1 MAHMIPSYPRF
12 HTKTDHEDEI
22 FNALKKGLSNEYT
35 VIHSFHSIQRN
46 GKIISDC
53 QSDFL
58 IFHPQ
63 KGFLSIEAKYGEHIR
78 YERGEWYF
86 DKETKKTRF
95 FDTWS
100 YGKDNEIIMS
110 PFEQA
115 DRASKEL
122 RNYISNKFPEVVK
135 KTKFTFAVWF
145 HGMHKGDFNSKNVP
159 EHFNEDLLLTR
170 DDLIAPE
177 ARISSIFSLNFFEN
191 QKTTPL
197 TKDETKRVF
206 EEIVDPSFIAI
217 SKRNNTDIELDFIE
231 LLEKQKLAL
240 NFMENEKSV
249 TVIGGAGTGKTI
261 LAKEHAKSL
270 SKRGEKV
277 LLLCYNWM
285 LCEEIE
291 KEFSSDTN
299 VKVMTIDNFALWMC
313 KQNENQ
319 ILYFTGDFEKKRIY
333 QQAANLIGD
342 MYGKTDDK
350 GLQIPFSHFG
360 ITYNHV
366 IIDEAQDLGKNEI
379 EDSSLIENLQSVVLE
394 GSNEGSFIAF
404 YDSLQNI
411 QTSSYGNDP
420 NLPILIKNSFCRI
433 PLKTNCRNT
442 RQIDYLSKEPYL
454 LRKMI
459 NERLYKASTL
469 NKIPGKKP
477 IFHICIKNDI
487 ISLLKCLDSII
498 NSLLNEE
505 KFQKSEIA
513 ILTLTTEDKSFIYSH
528 LETNKENSH
537 EKYYYKD
544 ILVTSC
550 RKFKGCERKSVI
562 LLDFT
567 ENSLKDETNINTFYV
582 GTTRAIYNL
591 NIITSITKEQAHTM
605 LIRDIGIDE
614 KIIKEDDRK
623 VLFKTLGG
631 LCKEFDL

>member
-1 MAHMIPSYPRF
+1 MAHMIPAAPRF
-12 HTKTDHEDEI
+12 HTPADHEDDI
-22 FNALKKGLSNEYT
+22 FNALKKGLSDEYT

-58 IFHPQ
+58 VFHPQ
-63 KGFLSIEAKYGEHIR
+63 KGFLSIEAKYGDHIR

-86 DKETKKTRF
+86 DKETKETHF
-95 FDTWS
+95 LDSWS

-122 RNYISNKFPEVVK
+122 RKYIKSKFPEIVN
-135 KTKFTFAVWF
+135 KTKFTFGVWF
-145 HGMHKGDFNSKNVP
+145 HGMHKDAFNSKNVP
-159 EHFNEDLLLTR
+159 EHFNEALLLTR
-170 DDLIAPE
+170 DDLENPE
-177 ARISSIFSLNFFEN
+177 KRISSIFSLDFFEN
-191 QKTTPL
+191 QKTSPL
-197 TKDETKRVF
+197 TKEDIKRIF
-206 EEIVDPSFIAI
+206 EEIVDPSFIAV
-217 SKRNNTDIELDFIE
+217 SKRNNTDIELDFIK
-231 LLEKQKLAL
+231 LLEKQQLAL
-240 NFMENEKSV
+240 NFMDNEKSV

-291 KEFSSDTN
+291 KEFSSDQN
-299 VKVMTIDNFALWMC
+299 VKVMTVDNFALWMC
-313 KQNENQ
+313 KQNEEQ
-319 ILYFTGDFEKKRIY
+319 KLHFTGDFEKKRIY

-342 MYGKTDDK
+342 MYGKTDDR
-350 GLQIPFSHFG
+350 GFQIPFSHFG

-379 EDSSLIENLQSVVLE
+379 EDSSLIENLQTVVLE
-394 GSNEGSFIAF
+394 GSDEGSFIAF

-442 RQIDYLSKEPYL
+442 KQIDYLSKEPYL

-459 NERLYKASTL
+459 KERLYKASTL
-469 NKIPGKKP
+469 NEIPGKKP
-477 IFHICIKNDI
+477 IFYICIKNED
-487 ISLLKCLDSII
+487 SYLMHCLDSII
-498 NSLLNEE
+498 NSLLSEE

-528 LETNKENSH
+528 LESKKENAH

-550 RKFKGCERKSVI
+550 RKFKGCERKSII
-562 LLDFT
+562 LIDFNET
-567 ENSLKDETNINTFYV
+567 SLHDETAINTFYV

-591 NIITSITKEQAHTM
+591 NIITSITKEQAHSI
-605 LIRDIGIDE
+605 LINDMSIKE
-614 KIIKEDDRK
+614 KDIKEDDRK
-623 VLFKTLGG
+623 VLVKTLGG
-631 LCKEFDL
+631 LCKEVV

>member
-1 MAHMIPSYPRF
+1 MAHMIPASPRF
-12 HTKTDHEDEI
+12 HTTADHEDEI
-22 FNALKKGLSNEYT
+22 FNALKKGLSDEYT
-35 VIHSFHSIQRN
+35 IIHSFHSIQRN

-63 KGFLSIEAKYGEHIR
+63 KVFLSIEAKYGDHIR

-86 DKETKKTRF
+86 DEETKETHF
-95 FDTWS
+95 LDSWS
-100 YGKDNEIIMS
+100 YGKDNEIIIS

-122 RNYISNKFPEVVK
+122 RKYIKSKFPEIVN
-135 KTKFTFAVWF
+135 KTKFTFEVWF
-145 HGMHKGDFNSKNVP
+145 HGMHKDAFNSKNVP
-159 EHFNEDLLLTR
+159 EHFNEALLLTR
-170 DDLIAPE
+170 DDLENPE
-177 ARISSIFSLNFFEN
+177 KRISSIFSLDFFEN
-191 QKTTPL
+191 QKTSPL
-197 TKDETKRVF
+197 TKEEIKRIF
-206 EEIVDPSFIAI
+206 EEIVDPSFIAV
-217 SKRNNTDIELDFIE
+217 SKRNNTDIELDFIK
-231 LLEKQKLAL
+231 LLEKQQLAL
-240 NFMENEKSV
+240 NFMDNEKSV

-261 LAKEHAKSL
+261 LAKEHAKLL

-291 KEFSSDTN
+291 KEFSSDPN
-299 VKVMTIDNFALWMC
+299 VKVMTVDNFALWMC
-313 KQNENQ
+313 KQNEEQ
-319 ILYFTGDFEKKRIY
+319 KLHFTGDFEKKRVY

-342 MYGKTDDK
+342 MYGKTDDR
-350 GLQIPFSHFG
+350 GFQIPFSHFG

-379 EDSSLIENLQSVVLE
+379 EDSSLIENLQTVVLE
-394 GSNEGSFIAF
+394 GSDEGSFIAF

-442 RQIDYLSKEPYL
+442 KQIDYLSKEPYL

-459 NERLYKASTL
+459 KERLYKASTL
-469 NKIPGKKP
+469 NEIPGKKP
-477 IFHICIKNDI
+477 IFYICIKNED
-487 ISLLKCLDSII
+487 SYLMHCLDSII
-498 NSLLNEE
+498 NSLLSEE

-528 LETNKENSH
+528 LESKKENAH

-550 RKFKGCERKSVI
+550 RKFKGCERKSII
-562 LLDFT
+562 LIDFNET
-567 ENSLKDETNINTFYV
+567 SLHDETAINTFYV

-591 NIITSITKEQAHTM
+591 NIITSITKEQAHSI
-605 LIRDIGIDE
+605 LINDMSIKE
-614 KIIKEDDRK
+614 KDIKEDDRK
-623 VLFKTLGG
+623 VLVKTLGG
-631 LCKEFDL
+631 LCKEVV

>member
-1 MAHMIPSYPRF
+1 MAHMIPASPRF
-12 HTKTDHEDEI
+12 HTTADHEDEI
-22 FNALKKGLSNEYT
+22 FNALKKGLSDEYT
-35 VIHSFHSIQRN
+35 IIHSFHSIQRN

-63 KGFLSIEAKYGEHIR
+63 KGFLSIEAKYGDHIR

-86 DKETKKTRF
+86 DKETKEPHF
-95 FDTWS
+95 LDSWS

-122 RNYISNKFPEVVK
+122 RKYIKSKFPEIVN
-135 KTKFTFAVWF
+135 KTKFTFGVWF
-145 HGMHKGDFNSKNVP
+145 HGMHKDAFNSKNVP
-159 EHFNEDLLLTR
+159 EHFNEALLLTR
-170 DDLIAPE
+170 DDLENPE
-177 ARISSIFSLNFFEN
+177 KRISSIFSLDFFEN
-191 QKTTPL
+191 QKTSPL
-197 TKDETKRVF
+197 TKEEIKRIF
-206 EEIVDPSFIAI
+206 EEIVDPSFIAV
-217 SKRNNTDIELDFIE
+217 SKRNNTDIELDFIK
-231 LLEKQKLAL
+231 LLEKQQLAL
-240 NFMENEKSV
+240 NFMDNEKSV

-291 KEFSSDTN
+291 KEFSSDPN
-299 VKVMTIDNFALWMC
+299 VKVMTVDNFALWMC
-313 KQNENQ
+313 KQNEEQ
-319 ILYFTGDFEKKRIY
+319 KLHFTGDFEKKRIY

-342 MYGKTDDK
+342 MYGKTDDR
-350 GLQIPFSHFG
+350 GFQIPFSHFG

-379 EDSSLIENLQSVVLE
+379 EDSSLIENLQTVVLE
-394 GSNEGSFIAF
+394 GSDEGSFIAF

-442 RQIDYLSKEPYL
+442 KQIDYLSKEPYL

-459 NERLYKASTL
+459 KERLYKASTL
-469 NKIPGKKP
+469 NEIPGKKP
-477 IFHICIKNDI
+477 IFYICIKNED
-487 ISLLKCLDSII
+487 SYLMHCLDSII
-498 NSLLNEE
+498 NSLLSEE

-513 ILTLTTEDKSFIYSH
+513 ILTLTTEDKSFIFSH
-528 LETNKENSH
+528 LESKKENAH

-550 RKFKGCERKSVI
+550 RKFKGCERKSII
-562 LLDFT
+562 LIDFNET
-567 ENSLKDETNINTFYV
+567 SLHDETAINTFYV

-591 NIITSITKEQAHTM
+591 NIITSITKEQAHSI
-605 LIRDIGIDE
+605 LINDMSIKE
-614 KIIKEDDRK
+614 KDIKEDDRK
-623 VLFKTLGG
+623 VLVKTLGG
-631 LCKEFDL
+631 LCKEVV

>member
-1 MAHMIPSYPRF
+1 MAHMIPASPRF
-12 HTKTDHEDEI
+12 HTTADHEDEI
-22 FNALKKGLSNEYT
+22 FNALKKGLSDEYT
-35 VIHSFHSIQRN
+35 IIHSFHSIQRN

-63 KGFLSIEAKYGEHIR
+63 KGFLSIEAKYGDHIR

-86 DKETKKTRF
+86 DEETKETHF
-95 FDTWS
+95 LDSWS
-100 YGKDNEIIMS
+100 YGKDNEIIIS

-122 RNYISNKFPEVVK
+122 RKYIKSKFPEIVN
-135 KTKFTFAVWF
+135 KTKFTFGVWF
-145 HGMHKGDFNSKNVP
+145 HGMHKDAFNSKNVP
-159 EHFNEDLLLTR
+159 EHFNEALLLTK
-170 DDLIAPE
+170 DDLENPE
-177 ARISSIFSLNFFEN
+177 KRISSIFSLDFFEN
-191 QKTTPL
+191 QKISPL
-197 TKDETKRVF
+197 TKEEIKRIF
-206 EEIVDPSFIAI
+206 EEIVDPSFIAV
-217 SKRNNTDIELDFIE
+217 SKRNNTDIELDFIK
-231 LLEKQKLAL
+231 LLEKQQLAL
-240 NFMENEKSV
+240 NFMDNEKSV

-291 KEFSSDTN
+291 KEFSSDPN
-299 VKVMTIDNFALWMC
+299 VKVMTVDNFALWMC
-313 KQNENQ
+313 KQNEEQ
-319 ILYFTGDFEKKRIY
+319 KLHFTGDFEKKRIY

-342 MYGKTDDK
+342 MYGKTDDR
-350 GLQIPFSHFG
+350 GFQIPFSHFG

-379 EDSSLIENLQSVVLE
+379 EDSSLIENLQTVVLE
-394 GSNEGSFIAF
+394 GSDEGSFIAF

-442 RQIDYLSKEPYL
+442 KQIDYLSKEPYL

-459 NERLYKASTL
+459 KERLYKASTL
-469 NKIPGKKP
+469 NEIPGKKP
-477 IFHICIKNDI
+477 IFYICIKNED
-487 ISLLKCLDSII
+487 SYLMHCLDSII
-498 NSLLNEE
+498 NSLLSEE

-528 LETNKENSH
+528 IESKKENAH

-550 RKFKGCERKSVI
+550 RKFKGCERKSII
-562 LLDFT
+562 LIDFNET
-567 ENSLKDETNINTFYV
+567 SLHDETAINTFYV

-591 NIITSITKEQAHTM
+591 NIITSITKEQAHSI
-605 LIRDIGIDE
+605 LINDMSIKE
-614 KIIKEDDRK
+614 KDIKEDDRK
-623 VLFKTLGG
+623 VLVKTLGG
-631 LCKEFDL
+631 LCKEVV

>member
-1 MAHMIPSYPRF
+1 MAHMIPASPRF
-12 HTKTDHEDEI
+12 HTNNDHEDEI
-22 FNALKKGLSNEYT
+22 FKSLETGLSDEYT

-58 IFHPQ
+58 IYHPQ
-63 KGFLSIEAKYGEHIR
+63 KGFLSIEAKYSDHIR
-78 YERGEWYF
+78 YERGEWFF
-86 DKETKKTRF
+86 DKETNETKF

-100 YGKDNEIIMS
+100 YGNNNENQMQ

-122 RNYISNKFPEVVK
+122 RKYIFTKFPDIVK

-145 HGMHKGDFNSKNVP
+145 HGMHKDDFNSKNVP
-159 EHFNEDLLLTR
+159 ENFNDALLLTR

-177 ARISSIFSLNFFEN
+177 TRISSIFSLNFFEN
-191 QKTTPL
+191 QKTIPL
-197 TKDETKRVF
+197 TKDETKRIF
-206 EEIVDPSFIAI
+206 DEIIDPSFIAV

-231 LLEKQKLAL
+231 LLEKQQLAL

-261 LAKEHAKSL
+261 LAKEHAKKL

-291 KEFSSDTN
+291 KEFSTDDN
-299 VKVMTIDNFALWMC
+299 VKVMTVDNFALWMC
-313 KQNENQ
+313 KQSEAEK
-319 ILYFTGDFEKKRIY
+319 LHFTVEFEKQRIY
-333 QQAANLIGD
+333 KQAANLIGD
-342 MYGKTDDK
+342 MYGKTDEK

-360 ITYNHV
+360 ITYKHV

-379 EDSSLIENLQSVVLE
+379 EESNLIENLQTVVLE
-394 GSNEGSFIAF
+394 GSDDGSFIAF

-442 RQIDYLSKEPYL
+442 KQIDYLSKEPYL
-454 LRKMI
+454 LRRMI
-459 NERLYKASTL
+459 KERLYKASTL
-469 NKIPGKKP
+469 NEIPGKKP
-477 IFHICIKNDI
+477 IFHICTKKDAIYLVN
-487 ISLLKCLDSII
+487 CLDSII
-498 NSLLNEE
+498 DSLLNEE

-513 ILTLTTEDKSFIYSH
+513 ILTLTTEDKSFIYSY
-528 LETNKENSH
+528 LISKKENGH
-537 EKYYYKD
+537 EKFYYKD

-567 ENSLKDETNINTFYV
+567 ETSLKDETSINTFYV

-591 NIITSITKEQAHTM
+591 NIITAITKEQAHSV
-605 LIRDIGIDE
+605 LINDMEIDE
-614 KIIKEDDRK
+614 KSIKDDDRK
-623 VLFKTLGG
+623 VLVKTLGG
-631 LCKEFDL
+631 LCKEFA

>member
-1 MAHMIPSYPRF
+1 MAHMIPASPRF
-12 HTKTDHEDEI
+12 HTTADHEDEI
-22 FNALKKGLSNEYT
+22 FNALKKGLSDEYT
-35 VIHSFHSIQRN
+35 IIHSFHSIQRN

-63 KGFLSIEAKYGEHIR
+63 KGFLSIEAKYGDHIR

-86 DKETKKTRF
+86 DEETKETHF
-95 FDTWS
+95 LDSWS
-100 YGKDNEIIMS
+100 YGKDNEIIIS

-122 RNYISNKFPEVVK
+122 RKYIKSKFPEIVN
-135 KTKFTFAVWF
+135 KTKFTFGVWF
-145 HGMHKGDFNSKNVP
+145 HGMHKDAFNSKNVP
-159 EHFNEDLLLTR
+159 EHFNEALLLTR
-170 DDLIAPE
+170 DDLENPE
-177 ARISSIFSLNFFEN
+177 KRISSIFSLDFFEN
-191 QKTTPL
+191 QKTSPL
-197 TKDETKRVF
+197 TKEEIKRIF
-206 EEIVDPSFIAI
+206 EEIVDPSFIAV
-217 SKRNNTDIELDFIE
+217 SKRNNTDIELDFIK
-231 LLEKQKLAL
+231 LLEKQQLAL
-240 NFMENEKSV
+240 NFMDNEKSV

-261 LAKEHAKSL
+261 LAKEHAKLL

-291 KEFSSDTN
+291 KEFSSDPN
-299 VKVMTIDNFALWMC
+299 VKVMTVDNFALWMC
-313 KQNENQ
+313 KQNEEQ
-319 ILYFTGDFEKKRIY
+319 KLHFTGDFEKKRVY

-342 MYGKTDDK
+342 MYGKTDDR
-350 GLQIPFSHFG
+350 GFQIPFSHFG

-379 EDSSLIENLQSVVLE
+379 EDSSLIENLQTVVLE
-394 GSNEGSFIAF
+394 GSDEGSFIAF

-442 RQIDYLSKEPYL
+442 KQIDYLSKEPYL

-459 NERLYKASTL
+459 KERLYKASTL
-469 NKIPGKKP
+469 NEIPGKKP
-477 IFHICIKNDI
+477 IFYICIKNED
-487 ISLLKCLDSII
+487 SYLMHCLDSII
-498 NSLLNEE
+498 NSLLSEE

-528 LETNKENSH
+528 LESKKENAH

-550 RKFKGCERKSVI
+550 RKFKGCERKSII
-562 LLDFT
+562 LIDFNET
-567 ENSLKDETNINTFYV
+567 SLHDETAINTFYV

-591 NIITSITKEQAHTM
+591 NIITSITKEQAHSI
-605 LIRDIGIDE
+605 LINDMSIKE
-614 KIIKEDDRK
+614 KDIKEDDRK
-623 VLFKTLGG
+623 VLVKTLGG
-631 LCKEFDL
+631 LCKEVV

>member
-1 MAHMIPSYPRF
+1 MAHMIPASPRF
-12 HTKTDHEDEI
+12 HTTADHEDEI
-22 FNALKKGLSNEYT
+22 FNALKKGLSDEYT
-35 VIHSFHSIQRN
+35 IIHSFHSIQRN

-63 KGFLSIEAKYGEHIR
+63 KGFLSIEAKYGDHIR

-86 DKETKKTRF
+86 DKETKEPHF
-95 FDTWS
+95 LDSWS

-122 RNYISNKFPEVVK
+122 RKYIKSKFPEIVN
-135 KTKFTFAVWF
+135 KTKFTFGVWF
-145 HGMHKGDFNSKNVP
+145 HGMHKDAFNSKNVP
-159 EHFNEDLLLTR
+159 EHFNEALLLTR
-170 DDLIAPE
+170 DDLENPE
-177 ARISSIFSLNFFEN
+177 KRISSIFSLDFFEN
-191 QKTTPL
+191 QKTSPL
-197 TKDETKRVF
+197 TKEEIKRIF
-206 EEIVDPSFIAI
+206 EEIVDPSFIAV
-217 SKRNNTDIELDFIE
+217 SKRNNTDIELDFIK
-231 LLEKQKLAL
+231 LLEKQQLAL
-240 NFMENEKSV
+240 NFMDNEKSV

-291 KEFSSDTN
+291 KEFSSDPN
-299 VKVMTIDNFALWMC
+299 VKVMTVDNFALWMC
-313 KQNENQ
+313 KQNEEQ
-319 ILYFTGDFEKKRIY
+319 KLHFTGDFEKKRIY

-342 MYGKTDDK
+342 MYGKTDDR
-350 GLQIPFSHFG
+350 GFQIPFSHFG

-379 EDSSLIENLQSVVLE
+379 EDSSLIENLQTVVIE
-394 GSNEGSFIAF
+394 GSDEGSFIAF

-442 RQIDYLSKEPYL
+442 KQIDYLSKEPYL

-459 NERLYKASTL
+459 KERLYKASTL
-469 NKIPGKKP
+469 NEIPGKKP
-477 IFHICIKNDI
+477 IFYICIKNED
-487 ISLLKCLDSII
+487 SYLMHCLDSII
-498 NSLLNEE
+498 NSLLSEE

-528 LETNKENSH
+528 LESKKENAH

-550 RKFKGCERKSVI
+550 RKFKGCERKSII
-562 LLDFT
+562 LIDFNET
-567 ENSLKDETNINTFYV
+567 SLHDETAINTFYV

-591 NIITSITKEQAHTM
+591 NIITSITKEQAHSI
-605 LIRDIGIDE
+605 LINDMSIKE
-614 KIIKEDDRK
+614 KDIKEDDRK
-623 VLFKTLGG
+623 VLVKTLGG
-631 LCKEFDL
+631 LCKEVV

>member
-1 MAHMIPSYPRF
+1 MAHMIPASPRF
-12 HTKTDHEDEI
+12 HTTADHEDEI
-22 FNALKKGLSNEYT
+22 FNALKKGLSDEYT
-35 VIHSFHSIQRN
+35 IIHSFHSIQRN

-63 KGFLSIEAKYGEHIR
+63 KGFLSIEAKYGDHIR

-86 DKETKKTRF
+86 DEETKETHF
-95 FDTWS
+95 LDSWS
-100 YGKDNEIIMS
+100 YGKDNEIIIS

-122 RNYISNKFPEVVK
+122 RKYIKSKFPEIVN
-135 KTKFTFAVWF
+135 KTKFTFGVWF
-145 HGMHKGDFNSKNVP
+145 HGMHKDAFNSKNVP
-159 EHFNEDLLLTR
+159 EHFNEALLLTR
-170 DDLIAPE
+170 DDLENPE
-177 ARISSIFSLNFFEN
+177 KRISSIFSLDFFEN
-191 QKTTPL
+191 QKTSPL
-197 TKDETKRVF
+197 TKEEIKRIF
-206 EEIVDPSFIAI
+206 EEIVDPSFIAV
-217 SKRNNTDIELDFIE
+217 SKRNNTDIELDFIK
-231 LLEKQKLAL
+231 LLEKQQLAL
-240 NFMENEKSV
+240 NFMDNEKSV

-261 LAKEHAKSL
+261 LAKEHAKLL

-291 KEFSSDTN
+291 KEFSSDPN
-299 VKVMTIDNFALWMC
+299 VKVMTVDNFALWMC
-313 KQNENQ
+313 KQNEEQ
-319 ILYFTGDFEKKRIY
+319 KLHFTGDFEKKRVY

-342 MYGKTDDK
+342 MYGKTDDR
-350 GLQIPFSHFG
+350 GFQIPFSHFG

-366 IIDEAQDLGKNEI
+366 IIDEVQDLGKNEI
-379 EDSSLIENLQSVVLE
+379 EDSSLIENLQTVVLE
-394 GSNEGSFIAF
+394 GSDEGSFIAF

-442 RQIDYLSKEPYL
+442 KQIDYLSKEPYL

-459 NERLYKASTL
+459 KERLYKASTL
-469 NKIPGKKP
+469 NEIPGKKP
-477 IFHICIKNDI
+477 IFYICIKNED
-487 ISLLKCLDSII
+487 SYLMHCLDSII
-498 NSLLNEE
+498 NSLLSEE

-528 LETNKENSH
+528 LESKKENAH

-550 RKFKGCERKSVI
+550 RKFKGCERKSII
-562 LLDFT
+562 LIDFNET
-567 ENSLKDETNINTFYV
+567 SLHDETAINTFYV

-591 NIITSITKEQAHTM
+591 NIITSITKEQAHSI
-605 LIRDIGIDE
+605 LINDMSIKE
-614 KIIKEDDRK
+614 KDIKEDDRK
-623 VLFKTLGG
+623 VLVKTLGG
-631 LCKEFDL
+631 LCKEVV

>member
-1 MAHMIPSYPRF
+1 MAHMIPASPRF
-12 HTKTDHEDEI
+12 HTTADHEDEI
-22 FNALKKGLSNEYT
+22 FNALKKGLSDEYT
-35 VIHSFHSIQRN
+35 IIHSFHSIQRN

-63 KGFLSIEAKYGEHIR
+63 KGFLSIEAKYGDHIR

-86 DKETKKTRF
+86 DEETKETHF
-95 FDTWS
+95 LDSWS
-100 YGKDNEIIMS
+100 YGKDNEIIIS

-122 RNYISNKFPEVVK
+122 RKYIKSKFPEIVN
-135 KTKFTFAVWF
+135 KTKFTFGVWF
-145 HGMHKGDFNSKNVP
+145 HGMHKDAFNSKNVP
-159 EHFNEDLLLTR
+159 EHFNEALLLTR
-170 DDLIAPE
+170 DDLENPE
-177 ARISSIFSLNFFEN
+177 KRISSIFSLDFFEN
-191 QKTTPL
+191 QKTSPL
-197 TKDETKRVF
+197 TKEEIKRIF
-206 EEIVDPSFIAI
+206 EEIVDPSFIAV
-217 SKRNNTDIELDFIE
+217 SKRNNTDIELDFIK
-231 LLEKQKLAL
+231 LLEKQQLAL
-240 NFMENEKSV
+240 NFMDNEKSV

-261 LAKEHAKSL
+261 LAKEHAKLL

-291 KEFSSDTN
+291 KEFSSDPN
-299 VKVMTIDNFALWMC
+299 VKVMTVDNFALWMC
-313 KQNENQ
+313 KQNEEQ
-319 ILYFTGDFEKKRIY
+319 KLHFTGDFEKKRVY

-342 MYGKTDDK
+342 MYGKTDDR
-350 GLQIPFSHFG
+350 GFQIPFSHFG

-379 EDSSLIENLQSVVLE
+379 EDSSLIENLQTVVLE
-394 GSNEGSFIAF
+394 GSDEGSFIAF

-442 RQIDYLSKEPYL
+442 KQIDYLSKEPYL

-459 NERLYKASTL
+459 KERLYKASTL
-469 NKIPGKKP
+469 NEIPGKKP
-477 IFHICIKNDI
+477 IFYICIKNED
-487 ISLLKCLDSII
+487 SYLMHCLDSII
-498 NSLLNEE
+498 NSLLSEE

-528 LETNKENSH
+528 LESKKENAY

-550 RKFKGCERKSVI
+550 RKFKGCERKSII
-562 LLDFT
+562 LIDFNET
-567 ENSLKDETNINTFYV
+567 SLHDETAINTFYV

-591 NIITSITKEQAHTM
+591 NIITSITKEQAHSI
-605 LIRDIGIDE
+605 LINDMSIKE
-614 KIIKEDDRK
+614 KDIKEDDRK
-623 VLFKTLGG
+623 VLVKTLGG
-631 LCKEFDL
+631 LCKEVV

>member
-1 MAHMIPSYPRF
+1 MAHMIPASPRF
-12 HTKTDHEDEI
+12 HTTADHEDEI
-22 FNALKKGLSNEYT
+22 FNALKKGLSDEYT
-35 VIHSFHSIQRN
+35 IIHSFHSIQRN

-63 KGFLSIEAKYGEHIR
+63 KGFLSIEAKYGDHIR

-86 DKETKKTRF
+86 DKETKEPHF
-95 FDTWS
+95 LDSWS

-122 RNYISNKFPEVVK
+122 RKYIKSKFSEIVN
-135 KTKFTFAVWF
+135 KTKFTFGVWF
-145 HGMHKGDFNSKNVP
+145 HGMHKDAFNSKNVP
-159 EHFNEDLLLTR
+159 EHFNEALLLTR
-170 DDLIAPE
+170 DDLENPE
-177 ARISSIFSLNFFEN
+177 KRISSIFSLDFFEN
-191 QKTTPL
+191 QKTSPL
-197 TKDETKRVF
+197 TKEEIKRIF
-206 EEIVDPSFIAI
+206 EEIVDPSFIAV
-217 SKRNNTDIELDFIE
+217 SKRNNTDIELDFIK
-231 LLEKQKLAL
+231 LLEKQQLAL
-240 NFMENEKSV
+240 NFMDNEKSV

-291 KEFSSDTN
+291 KEFSSDPN
-299 VKVMTIDNFALWMC
+299 VKVMTVDNFALWMC
-313 KQNENQ
+313 KQNEEQ
-319 ILYFTGDFEKKRIY
+319 KLHFTGDFEKKRIY

-342 MYGKTDDK
+342 MYGKTDDR
-350 GLQIPFSHFG
+350 GFQIPFSHFG

-379 EDSSLIENLQSVVLE
+379 EDSSLIENLQTVVLE
-394 GSNEGSFIAF
+394 GSDEGSFIAF

-442 RQIDYLSKEPYL
+442 KQIDYLSKEPYL

-459 NERLYKASTL
+459 KERLYKASTL
-469 NKIPGKKP
+469 NEIPGKKP
-477 IFHICIKNDI
+477 IFYICIKNED
-487 ISLLKCLDSII
+487 SYLMHCLDSII
-498 NSLLNEE
+498 NSLLSEE

-528 LETNKENSH
+528 LESKKENAH

-550 RKFKGCERKSVI
+550 RKFKGCERKSII
-562 LLDFT
+562 LIDFNET
-567 ENSLKDETNINTFYV
+567 SLHDETAINTFYV

-591 NIITSITKEQAHTM
+591 NIITSITKEQAHSI
-605 LIRDIGIDE
+605 LINDMSIKE
-614 KIIKEDDRK
+614 KDIKEDDRK
-623 VLFKTLGG
+623 VLVKTLGG
-631 LCKEFDL
+631 LCKEVV

>member
-1 MAHMIPSYPRF
+1 MIPASPRF
-12 HTKTDHEDEI
+12 HTTADHEDEI
-22 FNALKKGLSNEYT
+22 FNALKKGLSDEYT
-35 VIHSFHSIQRN
+35 IIHSFHSIQRN

-63 KGFLSIEAKYGEHIR
+63 KGFLSIEAKYGDHIR

-86 DKETKKTRF
+86 DEETKETHF
-95 FDTWS
+95 LDSWS
-100 YGKDNEIIMS
+100 YGKDNEIIIS

-122 RNYISNKFPEVVK
+122 RKYIKSKFPEIVN
-135 KTKFTFAVWF
+135 KTKFTFGVWF
-145 HGMHKGDFNSKNVP
+145 HGMHKDAFNSKNVP
-159 EHFNEDLLLTR
+159 EHFNEALLLTR
-170 DDLIAPE
+170 DDLENPE
-177 ARISSIFSLNFFEN
+177 KRISSIFSLDFFEN
-191 QKTTPL
+191 QKTSPL
-197 TKDETKRVF
+197 TKEEIKRIF
-206 EEIVDPSFIAI
+206 EEIVDPSFIAV
-217 SKRNNTDIELDFIE
+217 SKRNNTDIELDFIK
-231 LLEKQKLAL
+231 LLEKQQLAL
-240 NFMENEKSV
+240 NFMDNEKSV

-291 KEFSSDTN
+291 KEFSSDPN
-299 VKVMTIDNFALWMC
+299 VKVMTVDNFALWMC
-313 KQNENQ
+313 KQNEEQ
-319 ILYFTGDFEKKRIY
+319 KLHFTGDFEKKRIY

-342 MYGKTDDK
+342 MYGKTDDR
-350 GLQIPFSHFG
+350 GFQIPFSHFG

-379 EDSSLIENLQSVVLE
+379 EDSSLIENLQTVVLE
-394 GSNEGSFIAF
+394 GSDEGSFIAF

-442 RQIDYLSKEPYL
+442 KQIDYLSKEPYL

-459 NERLYKASTL
+459 KERLYKASTL
-469 NKIPGKKP
+469 NEIPGKKP
-477 IFHICIKNDI
+477 IFYICIKNED
-487 ISLLKCLDSII
+487 SYLMHCLDSII
-498 NSLLNEE
+498 NSLLSEE

-528 LETNKENSH
+528 LESKKENAH

-550 RKFKGCERKSVI
+550 RKFKGCERKSII
-562 LLDFT
+562 LIDFNET
-567 ENSLKDETNINTFYV
+567 SLHDETAINTFYV

-591 NIITSITKEQAHTM
+591 NIITSITKEQAHSI
-605 LIRDIGIDE
+605 LINDMSIKE
-614 KIIKEDDRK
+614 KDIKEDDRK
-623 VLFKTLGG
+623 VLVKTLGG
-631 LCKEFDL
+631 LCKEVV

>member
-1 MAHMIPSYPRF
+1 MAHMIPAAPRF
-12 HTKTDHEDEI
+12 HTPADHEDDI
-22 FNALKKGLSNEYT
+22 FNALKKGLSDEYT

-58 IFHPQ
+58 VFHPQ
-63 KGFLSIEAKYGEHIR
+63 KGFLSIEAKYGDHIR

-86 DKETKKTRF
+86 DKETKETHF
-95 FDTWS
+95 LDSWS

-122 RNYISNKFPEVVK
+122 RKYIKSKFPEIVN
-135 KTKFTFAVWF
+135 KTKFTFGVWF
-145 HGMHKGDFNSKNVP
+145 HGMHKDAFNSKNVP
-159 EHFNEDLLLTR
+159 EHFNEALLLTR
-170 DDLIAPE
+170 DDLENPE
-177 ARISSIFSLNFFEN
+177 KRISSIFSLDFFEN
-191 QKTTPL
+191 QKTSPL
-197 TKDETKRVF
+197 TKEDIKRIF
-206 EEIVDPSFIAI
+206 EEIVDPSFIAV
-217 SKRNNTDIELDFIE
+217 SKRNNTDIELDFIK
-231 LLEKQKLAL
+231 LLEKQQLAL
-240 NFMENEKSV
+240 NFMDNEKSV

-291 KEFSSDTN
+291 KEFSSDQN
-299 VKVMTIDNFALWMC
+299 VKVMTVDNFALWMC
-313 KQNENQ
+313 KQNEEQ
-319 ILYFTGDFEKKRIY
+319 KLHFTGDFEKKRIY

-342 MYGKTDDK
+342 MYGKTDDR
-350 GLQIPFSHFG
+350 GFQIPFSHFG

-379 EDSSLIENLQSVVLE
+379 EDSSLIENLQTVVLE
-394 GSNEGSFIAF
+394 GSDEGSFIAF

-442 RQIDYLSKEPYL
+442 KQIDYLSKEPYL

-459 NERLYKASTL
+459 KERLYKASTL
-469 NKIPGKKP
+469 NEIPGKKP
-477 IFHICIKNDI
+477 IFHICIKNED
-487 ISLLKCLDSII
+487 SYLMHCLDSII
-498 NSLLNEE
+498 NSLLSEE

-528 LETNKENSH
+528 LESKKENAH

-550 RKFKGCERKSVI
+550 RKFKGCERKSII
-562 LLDFT
+562 LIDFNET
-567 ENSLKDETNINTFYV
+567 SLHDETAINTFYV

-591 NIITSITKEQAHTM
+591 NIITSITKEQAHSI
-605 LIRDIGIDE
+605 LINDMSIKE
-614 KIIKEDDRK
+614 KDIKEDDRK
-623 VLFKTLGG
+623 VLVKTLGG
-631 LCKEFDL
+631 LCKEVV

>member
-1 MAHMIPSYPRF
+1 MAHMIPASPRF
-12 HTKTDHEDEI
+12 HTTADHEDEI
-22 FNALKKGLSNEYT
+22 FNALKKGLSDEYT
-35 VIHSFHSIQRN
+35 IIHSFHSIQRN

-63 KGFLSIEAKYGEHIR
+63 KGFLSIEAKYGDHIR

-86 DKETKKTRF
+86 DEETKETHF
-95 FDTWS
+95 LDSWS
-100 YGKDNEIIMS
+100 YGKDNEIIIS

-122 RNYISNKFPEVVK
+122 RKYIKSKFPEIVN
-135 KTKFTFAVWF
+135 KTKFTFGVWF
-145 HGMHKGDFNSKNVP
+145 HGMHKDAFNSKNVP
-159 EHFNEDLLLTR
+159 EHFNEALLLTR
-170 DDLIAPE
+170 DDLENPE
-177 ARISSIFSLNFFEN
+177 KRISSIFSLDFFEN
-191 QKTTPL
+191 QKTSPL
-197 TKDETKRVF
+197 TKEEIKRIF
-206 EEIVDPSFIAI
+206 EEIVDPSFIAV
-217 SKRNNTDIELDFIE
+217 SKRNNTDIELDFIK
-231 LLEKQKLAL
+231 LLEKQQLAL
-240 NFMENEKSV
+240 NFMDNEKSV

-291 KEFSSDTN
+291 KEFSSDPN
-299 VKVMTIDNFALWMC
+299 VKVMTVDNFALWMC
-313 KQNENQ
+313 KQNEEQ
-319 ILYFTGDFEKKRIY
+319 KLHFTGDFEKKRIY

-342 MYGKTDDK
+342 MYGKTDDR
-350 GLQIPFSHFG
+350 GFQIPFSHFG

-379 EDSSLIENLQSVVLE
+379 EDSSLIENLQTVVLE
-394 GSNEGSFIAF
+394 GSDEGSFIAF

-442 RQIDYLSKEPYL
+442 KQIDYLSKEPYL

-459 NERLYKASTL
+459 KERLYKASTL
-469 NKIPGKKP
+469 NEIPGKKP
-477 IFHICIKNDI
+477 IFYICIKNED
-487 ISLLKCLDSII
+487 SYLMHCLDSII
-498 NSLLNEE
+498 NSLLSEE

-528 LETNKENSH
+528 LESKKENAH

-550 RKFKGCERKSVI
+550 RKFKGCERKSII
-562 LLDFT
+562 LIDFNET
-567 ENSLKDETNINTFYV
+567 SLHDETAINTFYV

-591 NIITSITKEQAHTM
+591 NIITSITKEQAHSI
-605 LIRDIGIDE
+605 LINDMSIKE
-614 KIIKEDDRK
+614 KDIKEDDRK
-623 VLFKTLGG
+623 VLVKTLGG
-631 LCKEFDL
+631 LCKEVV

>member
-1 MAHMIPSYPRF
+1 MAHMIPASPRF
-12 HTKTDHEDEI
+12 HTTADHEDEI
-22 FNALKKGLSNEYT
+22 FNALKKGLSDEYT
-35 VIHSFHSIQRN
+35 IIHSFHSIQRN

-63 KGFLSIEAKYGEHIR
+63 KGFLSIEAKYGDHIR

-86 DKETKKTRF
+86 DKETKEPHF
-95 FDTWS
+95 LDSWS

-122 RNYISNKFPEVVK
+122 RKYIKSKFPEIVN
-135 KTKFTFAVWF
+135 KTKFTFGVWF
-145 HGMHKGDFNSKNVP
+145 HGMHKDAFNSKNVP
-159 EHFNEDLLLTR
+159 EHFNEALLLTR
-170 DDLIAPE
+170 DDLENPE
-177 ARISSIFSLNFFEN
+177 KRISSIFSLDFFEN
-191 QKTTPL
+191 QKTSPL
-197 TKDETKRVF
+197 TKEEIKRIF
-206 EEIVDPSFIAI
+206 EEIVDPSFIAV
-217 SKRNNTDIELDFIE
+217 SKRNNTDIELDFIK
-231 LLEKQKLAL
+231 LLEKQQLAL
-240 NFMENEKSV
+240 NFMDNEKSV

-291 KEFSSDTN
+291 KEFSSDPN
-299 VKVMTIDNFALWMC
+299 VKVMTVDNFALWMC
-313 KQNENQ
+313 KQNEEQ
-319 ILYFTGDFEKKRIY
+319 KLHFTGDFEKKRIY

-342 MYGKTDDK
+342 MYGKTDDR
-350 GLQIPFSHFG
+350 GFQIPFSHFG

-379 EDSSLIENLQSVVLE
+379 EDSSLIENLQTVVIE
-394 GSNEGSFIAF
+394 GSDEGSFIAF

-442 RQIDYLSKEPYL
+442 KQIDYLSKEPYL

-459 NERLYKASTL
+459 KERLYKASTL
-469 NKIPGKKP
+469 NEIPGKKP
-477 IFHICIKNDI
+477 IFYICIKNGD
-487 ISLLKCLDSII
+487 SYLMHCLDSII
-498 NSLLNEE
+498 NSLLSEE

-528 LETNKENSH
+528 LESKKENAH

-550 RKFKGCERKSVI
+550 RKFKGCERKSII
-562 LLDFT
+562 LIDFNET
-567 ENSLKDETNINTFYV
+567 SLHDETAINTFYV

-591 NIITSITKEQAHTM
+591 NIITSITKEQAHSI
-605 LIRDIGIDE
+605 LINDMSIKE
-614 KIIKEDDRK
+614 KDIKEDDRK
-623 VLFKTLGG
+623 VLVKTLGG
-631 LCKEFDL
+631 LCKEVV